1 MPLKSCIKVGI
12 VQTSLNADC
21 AWSDEGAAS
30 WQDCVKMSD
39 IEERVAK
46 REIRHFLAAIRSS
59 EEAPDFVLFPELSI
73 PLGFEHR
80 FRRAA
85 QSIGSI
91 LIGGLDYKIQ
101 RSAGTPTVSNE
112 AVVIVP
118 HTHGGTRRS
127 AGTGGRYV
135 GKTYPA
141 PGELA
146 KLSKIKFGAVEFLNQ
161 PTVWLFES
169 PELGKFGVAVC
180 YDFLDLDRLVMY
192 RTKIQTLFILA
203 YNRDTTSFEHAAE
216 ALSRMLFC
224 NVVVC
229 NCGNFG
235 GSLAVSPF
243 RAPHKRTVYR
253 HSGLKLPNFQIVELP
268 LGELEEHQS
277 GAKNSNFK
285 SLPPGFETIV
295 SLNSKVEPI

>member
-1 MPLKSCIKVGI
+1 MALRKDIKVCI

-21 AWSDEGAAS
+21 AWQDSGSSIWE
-30 WQDCVKMSD
+30 DCVKISE
-39 IEERVAK
+39 IEERAAK
-46 REIRHFLAAIRSS
+46 REIRHFLASIRSS
-59 EEAPDFVLFPELSI
+59 EVVPDFVLFPELSI
-73 PLGFEHR
+73 PLGFESR
-80 FRRAA
+80 FRKASESLGA
-85 QSIGSI
+85 IF
-91 LIGGLDYKIQ
+91 IGGLDYKIN
-101 RSAGTPTVSNE
+101 RSTAQPSVSNE

-118 HTHGGTRRS
+118 HSLGGVRRS
-127 AGTGGRYV
+127 RSTGVRYV

-141 PGELA
+141 PGELK
-146 KLSKIKFGAVEFLNQ
+146 KLSEIQSGPVKFLNQ

-180 YDFLDLDRLVMY
+180 YDFLDLDRLAMY
-192 RTKIQTLFILA
+192 RAKIQTLFILA

-229 NCGNFG
+229 NCGHFG

-243 RAPHKRTVYR
+243 RAPHRRTVYK

-268 LGELEEHQS
+268 VSELAAHQS
-277 GAKNSNFK
+277 GSNKPEFK
-285 SLPPGFETIV
+285 SRPPGFDSII
-295 SLNSKVEPI
+295 SLNSNTERV